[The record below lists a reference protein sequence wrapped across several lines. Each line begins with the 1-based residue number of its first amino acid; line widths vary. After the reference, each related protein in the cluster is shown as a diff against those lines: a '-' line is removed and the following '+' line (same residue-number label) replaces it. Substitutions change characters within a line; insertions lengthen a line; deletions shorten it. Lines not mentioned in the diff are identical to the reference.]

1 MYAQCNLTSV
11 RTSVLMHED
20 TVKETSKDSHKD
32 THVLCNCNVPRI
44 YAAYST
50 THMQHIVLRICSI
63 EYYVYAANSTTY
75 IYT

>member
-11 RTSVLMHED
+11 RMSVLRHED

-32 THVLCNCNVPRI
+32 THVLCNCNEPRI

-50 THMQHIVLRICSI
+50 TYMQQIVLRIYI
-63 EYYVYAANSTTY
+63 LY
-75 IYT
+75 IYILYI